1 MAVSS
6 SGRKMLQKKTVN
18 QPNCTVGMQT
28 GAALWEYNRRH
39 LVQKEH
45 PDDEGGGHDGSRVVL
60 LPDLHVDVV
69 QRHVVLG
76 PKHWH
81 AGNNILIHFQ
91 NKVKRSKN
99 ITRLSSYIK
108 IFLIDHP
115 V

>member
-1 MAVSS
+1 MVWPTPTFPLTWRKAWMAVSS

-28 GAALWEYNRRH
+28 DAALWEYNRRH

-45 PDDEGGGHDGSRVVL
+45 PDDEGGGHDGSRVIL

-76 PKHWH
+76 PKH
-81 AGNNILIHFQ
+81 
-91 NKVKRSKN
+91 
-99 ITRLSSYIK
+99 
-108 IFLIDHP
+108 
-115 V
+115 

>member
-1 MAVSS
+1 
-6 SGRKMLQKKTVN
+6 MLQKKTVN

-28 GAALWEYNRRH
+28 DAALWDIRRH

-45 PDDEGGGHDGSRVVL
+45 PDDEGGGHDGSRVIL

-81 AGNNILIHFQ
+81 AGNLNTFQ
-91 NKVKRSKN
+91 NIR
-99 ITRLSSYIK
+99 
-108 IFLIDHP
+108 
-115 V
+115 